1 MLSKSPSRGAAVLV
15 ALLGVST
22 AAFASEPAP
31 EDPSHEIEEL
41 KTALESLRSSYDRQ
55 IKSLEERI
63 LQLEEARATVRPS
76 ETDELAAL
84 RAAAQQTVEASGTG
98 PSLESVPSTGRQTSL
113 SRHNPEI
120 STTGIVKGVASDQDR
135 DDFRRGEFE
144 LDIQAALDPFS
155 RTRWTIAFTE
165 EGEVEVEEGYLT
177 WNSLLGGL
185 DLTAGKFRQRFGT
198 LNRQHLHALP
208 QTSYPLAIQTIFGE
222 EGLKQVGLSS
232 TWLLG
237 KPWASANEITFDITD
252 GENEFFAGEDF
263 EDLSVLARLNNY
275 WDLSPATYFEWGL
288 TGIAGR
294 TEEGGDARV
303 FGTDFT
309 YHWQPPSRAKYREIT
324 WRTEVL
330 FAQRENE
337 PGELTDAWGAYSYL
351 EGLVSQNLSLGL
363 RLDWTEDPFDPL
375 AETWAVVPYIT
386 WWQSEWVRL
395 RGEYQYRDDEF
406 TGETENRFTLQ
417 LTWSAGPHK
426 HDTY

>member
-1 MLSKSPSRGAAVLV
+1 MLSISLSRGAIALV
-15 ALLGVST
+15 ALFAVSSE
-22 AAFASEPAP
+22 AAAGAPVP
-31 EDPSHEIEEL
+31 EDQSREVEEL
-41 KTALESLRSSYDRQ
+41 KIALETLQSSYDRQ
-55 IKSLEERI
+55 IKALEERI
-63 LQLEEARATVRPS
+63 LQLEETRGAEQPS

-84 RAAAQQTVEASGTG
+84 RTAAQQAVETSAAR

-113 SRHNPEI
+113 NRLNPEI

-177 WNSLLGGL
+177 WDALLSGL

-198 LNRQHLHALP
+198 LNRQHVHALP
-208 QTSYPLAIQTIFGE
+208 QTSYPLAIQTFFGE
-222 EGLKQVGLSS
+222 EGLKQVGLSG

-237 KPWASANEITFDITD
+237 NPWASANDITVDITD

-263 EDLSVLARLNNY
+263 EDLSVLARVNNY

-288 TGIAGR
+288 TGMAGR

-330 FAQRENE
+330 FAQRENL

-351 EGLVSQNLSLGL
+351 EGLVSQNLYLGF

-375 AETWAVVPYIT
+375 AETWAVVPYVT

-395 RGEYQYRDDEF
+395 RGEYQYRNDEL